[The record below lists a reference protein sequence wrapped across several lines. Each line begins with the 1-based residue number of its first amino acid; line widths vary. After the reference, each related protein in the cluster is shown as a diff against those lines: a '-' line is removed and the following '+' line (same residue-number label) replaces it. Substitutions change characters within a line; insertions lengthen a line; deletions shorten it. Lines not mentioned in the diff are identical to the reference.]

1 MPEKFLLFME
11 ISGKHWMFAGK
22 MVGLYCCRKLQIELV
37 SFTHT
42 CTHRRAIE
50 LVEGQERSQRLLS
63 EKNSEPLKP
72 LHVTLRHIASVMSEV
87 YNPTAGN
94 SAARNTIP
102 LQQKLVMCAL
112 ILMTR
117 GKAKK
122 EVNLGKLHEEYTKLC
137 RQRRLKFESESEFI
151 GLCNMLATSGIIAL
165 KKGKETRLTKVSILS
180 RTNYKNLHFTFP
192 YLSYHVFYY
201 DR

>member
-1 MPEKFLLFME
+1 M
-11 ISGKHWMFAGK
+11 
-22 MVGLYCCRKLQIELV
+22 QIQLV

-50 LVEGQERSQRLLS
+50 LVEGQERSQRLS
-63 EKNSEPLKP
+63 EKNSEPPSKA
-72 LHVTLRHIASVMSEV
+72 LHVSLRHIASVMSEV

-94 SAARNTIP
+94 SAAQNTIP
-102 LQQKLVMCAL
+102 LQQKLVTCAL

-117 GKAKK
+117 GQAKK
-122 EVNLGKLHEEYTKLC
+122 EVNVGKLQEEYIKLC

-180 RTNYKNLHFTFP
+180 PTNYNNLHFTFP
-192 YLSYHVFYY
+192 HLSYHVSY